1 MSCNYAEG
9 LSPYEHKGVL
19 GVPEKFDSIEK
30 LNEKCGILA
39 ELIKTSKHV
48 VVHTGA
54 GISTSAG
61 IPDFRGP
68 NGVWTLEKK
77 GKKPSINVSFTDAK
91 PTKTHMILRKLV
103 ESNKVQYI
111 ISQNIDGLHLKS
123 GLSRKYLAELHG
135 NMFIDECNLC
145 KRQFVRSCPVETV
158 GKKCSGVPCAAGHA
172 GARPC
177 RGRLYDGVLDWEHS
191 LPENDL
197 LMSELHSSL
206 ADLSICLGTTLQIIP
221 SGNLPIETVKYG
233 GKLVICNLQPTKHDN
248 KADLVIN
255 YYVDDIL
262 EKIMSILNL
271 ETPEYNEADNFIKL
285 ADNTIIDWTIRR
297 KDVLALEKVFKVKCK
312 GVKKKRVLV
321 KKRNSTEIGVSSVD
335 DKSKVIKLENR
346 DLNNPAS
353 DVILV
358 KNERNRT
365 EIGRFRNDKSKV
377 IKVEN
382 RDVNG
387 TATDVILVR
396 NKGNS
401 TVIGTS
407 SDDDKSKVV
416 KVENREVNG
425 PGSDVILIGNTIK
438 STEMGTSIDKSKVIK
453 ENIREEDDNDLI
465 LVDHKSEVISLEINE
480 ECENVLLCSDSEDVI
495 LIE

>member
-19 GVPEKFDSIEK
+19 GVPEKFDSIDK
-30 LNEKCGILA
+30 LNEKCRILT

-48 VVHTGA
+48 VIHTGA

-77 GKKPSINVSFTDAK
+77 GKKPSINVSFADAK
-91 PTKTHMILRKLV
+91 PTKTHMILKKLV
-103 ESNKVQYI
+103 DVNKVQYI

-123 GLSRKYLAELHG
+123 GLPRKYLAELHG

-158 GKKCSGVPCAAGHA
+158 GKKCSGVPCAAGH
-172 GARPC
+172 GGGRPC

-191 LPENDL
+191 LPESDL

-221 SGNLPIETVKYG
+221 SGNLPLETVKYG

-262 EKIMSILNL
+262 EKVMNALGLDI
-271 ETPEYNEADNFIKL
+271 PEYNEADNFMKL
-285 ADNTIIDWTIRR
+285 AESTIVDWTIKR

-312 GVKKKRVLV
+312 GVKKKRILV
-321 KKRNSTEIGVSSVD
+321 KNKRNSTETANSDD
-335 DKSKVIKLENR
+335 DKSKVIKLEN
-346 DLNNPAS
+346 
-353 DVILV
+353 
-358 KNERNRT
+358 K
-365 EIGRFRNDKSKV
+365 
-377 IKVEN
+377 
-382 RDVNG
+382 DVNG
-387 TATDVILVR
+387 TTSPLSIHTKDGNATEEDINGHRNKGIATEVDVDGATSTALLQKNKGNATEVDMNGHKNKRIVTEVDVNGTTNPALLHR

-401 TVIGTS
+401 TEVDVNATS
-407 SDDDKSKVV
+407 LALLRRNRNVTEQDVNETNENDSNEIKMEV
-416 KVENREVNG
+416 KEEN
-425 PGSDVILIGNTIK
+425 
-438 STEMGTSIDKSKVIK
+438 
-453 ENIREEDDNDLI
+453 
-465 LVDHKSEVISLEINE
+465 EIM
-480 ECENVLLCSDSEDVI
+480 SSADADAI